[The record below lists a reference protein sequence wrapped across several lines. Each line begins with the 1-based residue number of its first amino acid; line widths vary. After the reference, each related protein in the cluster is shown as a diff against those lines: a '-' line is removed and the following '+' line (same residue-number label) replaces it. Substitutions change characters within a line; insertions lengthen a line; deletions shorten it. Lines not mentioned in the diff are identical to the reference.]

1 MTIYDTKQYRYVSE
15 VFEKLPLDEIIKNN
29 EIIFVSAG
37 VGRGKTYGCKHIFE
51 PYCDEHHISMYYV
64 CNRKKLLQ
72 QSQAEF
78 IAPVTTYQ
86 AFMMNSDQT
95 QRMTWENVAEDSKKP
110 FLVFDEIHYLFSDAS
125 FNDSTDDMMSYIINS
140 DGKLPMVFMSGSGE
154 HEFEFLKKHFKS
166 KIHYIRM
173 PDNYDHVRKVYYF
186 SRELSERLIINYYI
200 SSNEKIVIFVN
211 SLKEA
216 VKLFHSVGCD
226 FCFMMSEGRVIP
238 YETLQNEESL
248 QVWKEQQIEQ
258 ISPTL
263 KGKQRQKELERIE
276 YLITC
281 SFKFYET
288 KKYWLP
294 VKDEHGAVIGNQFN
308 CPVLICTSVLDNGVN
323 LKDKK
328 ITAIINGLYSPT
340 NLYQAFGRVRFLG
353 LTEHVTYFL
362 KIPTEE
368 QLAFK
373 FNDHG
378 DETLEDMKRWVKT
391 KQQKSFIDYEYYHSI
406 IEKRYEQNISY
417 HKAYLD
423 TIKEVLHMTPTEC
436 ERLSH
441 FESVERTIET
451 YQKQKLKEF
460 IETYRNEEL
469 DKATQEKLLA
479 IINLNRTETRNKQH
493 NSGKIK
499 SISNVNDYLFK
510 NFGVHVKPRR
520 KQVNGIRETFW
531 IIY

>member
-1 MTIYDTKQYRYVSE
+1 
-15 VFEKLPLDEIIKNN
+15 
-29 EIIFVSAG
+29 
-37 VGRGKTYGCKHIFE
+37 
-51 PYCDEHHISMYYV
+51 
-64 CNRKKLLQ
+64 
-72 QSQAEF
+72 
-78 IAPVTTYQ
+78 
-86 AFMMNSDQT
+86 
-95 QRMTWENVAEDSKKP
+95 
-110 FLVFDEIHYLFSDAS
+110 
-125 FNDSTDDMMSYIINS
+125 
-140 DGKLPMVFMSGSGE
+140 
-154 HEFEFLKKHFKS
+154 
-166 KIHYIRM
+166 
-173 PDNYDHVRKVYYF
+173 
-186 SRELSERLIINYYI
+186 
-200 SSNEKIVIFVN
+200 
-211 SLKEA
+211 
-216 VKLFHSVGCD
+216 
-226 FCFMMSEGRVIP
+226 MMSEGRIIP
-238 YETLQNEESL
+238 YEILYNENAL

-263 KGKQRQKELERIE
+263 KGNQRQKELERIE

-294 VKDEHGAVIGNQFN
+294 VKDEYGAVIGNQFN

-328 ITAIINGLYSPT
+328 ITAIINGLSSPT

-378 DETLEDMKRWVKT
+378 DETLEDMKQWVKT
-391 KQQKSFIDYEYYHSI
+391 KQIKSFIDYEYYLSI

-423 TIKEVLHMTPTEC
+423 TVKEVLHMTPTEC

-451 YQKQKLKEF
+451 YQKEKLKEF

-469 DKATQEKLLA
+469 DKATQEKLLG
-479 IINLNRTETRNKQH
+479 IINLNKTDSKNY
-493 NSGKIK
+493 NGKIK
-499 SISNVNDYLFK
+499 SVSKVNEYLFE
-510 NFGVHVKPRR
+510 NFGVHVISKKSSKKNSDDKRPNVWVI
-520 KQVNGIRETFW
+520 K
-531 IIY
+531 